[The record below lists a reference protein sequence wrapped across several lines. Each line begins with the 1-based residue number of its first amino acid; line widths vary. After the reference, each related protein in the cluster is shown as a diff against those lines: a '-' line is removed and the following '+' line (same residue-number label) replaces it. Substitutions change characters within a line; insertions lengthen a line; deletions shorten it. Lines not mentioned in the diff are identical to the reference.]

1 MNGIMGEFR
10 VGEDIAVALDATA
23 GDPTTV
29 SAISASMK
37 PAKVLG
43 NRLVLDD
50 SANAISLT
58 VMAQGLAGWLISL
71 DHTASASLTPGIY
84 GIDAKMTVASGVE
97 MTEQTAFVSVSRAA
111 VA

>member
-1 MNGIMGEFR
+1 MNGIIGEFR

-29 SAISASMK
+29 SAISARMK

-50 SANAISLT
+50 SASAITLT
-58 VMAQGLAGWLISL
+58 VTAQGLTGWLIAL
-71 DHTASASLTPGIY
+71 DHTGSASLSPGIY
-84 GIDAKMTVASGVE
+84 GIDAKLTVASGIE
-97 MTEQTAFVSVSRAA
+97 MTDQTAFISLTRAA

>member
-1 MNGIMGEFR
+1 MNGIIGEFR

-23 GDPTTV
+23 GDPTSVT
-29 SAISASMK
+29 AISARMK

-50 SANAISLT
+50 TASAISLAVT
-58 VMAQGLAGWLISL
+58 SQGLTGWLISL
-71 DHTASASLTPGIY
+71 DHTASASLAPGIY
-84 GIDAKMTVASGVE
+84 GIDAKLTIAAGVE
-97 MTEQTAFVSVSRAA
+97 MTDQTAFVSVTRAA